1 MNLKPVHHHPKPH
14 RTHLIST
21 SNRSQLSRRRS
32 SRMLLNASVSVSG
45 EDRKKSAFKAN
56 AKAVNLNRHGAAVQL
71 RQDLSVGSVVVIRNQ
86 RGIELPARVVSV
98 LSATQEGSSYG
109 MEFVDKDEKATNF
122 WGISFPSNA

>member
-1 MNLKPVHHHPKPH
+1 
-14 RTHLIST
+14 
-21 SNRSQLSRRRS
+21 
-32 SRMLLNASVSVSG
+32 MLLNASVSVSG